1 MALIIP
7 TLRRMLATLKQAEAK
22 EVREWSF
29 IASGLLSFA
38 ACWTVAGLIIAWLH
52 KVPPTDVHVVY
63 QALFPVV
70 SLTLAM
76 IIATT
81 TAVAIIVVTLRNA
94 TGGWSTFMM
103 WAAPIVNIWCFFFFA
118 PSTSWHPG
126 SGLASCGACWI
137 LAGVVI
143 AWVKKVPPVDKHAV
157 NKALLPSVSL
167 SLALVIA
174 TVLAI
179 CIL

>member
-1 MALIIP
+1 
-7 TLRRMLATLKQAEAK
+7 MLATLKQAEAK

-29 IASGLLSFA
+29 IGTLLVFQTLGPSLFYGSLPASGLLSFA

-81 TAVAIIVVTLRNA
+81 TAVAIMYV
-94 TGGWSTFMM
+94 
-103 WAAPIVNIWCFFFFA
+103 
-118 PSTSWHPG
+118 
-126 SGLASCGACWI
+126 GLI
-137 LAGVVI
+137 DI
-143 AWVKKVPPVDKHAV
+143 ANSSP
-157 NKALLPSVSL
+157 
-167 SLALVIA
+167 
-174 TVLAI
+174 
-179 CIL
+179 